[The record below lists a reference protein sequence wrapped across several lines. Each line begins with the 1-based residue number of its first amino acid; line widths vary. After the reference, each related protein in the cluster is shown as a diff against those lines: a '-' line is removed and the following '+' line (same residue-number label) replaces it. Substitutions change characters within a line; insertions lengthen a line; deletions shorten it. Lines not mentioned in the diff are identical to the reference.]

1 MRIKISLLIVLTVIL
16 IGCRS
21 SKQVAPTFYLI
32 EFPADKITD
41 DEVSVTLPF
50 SLEIL
55 DVDVHPAFASHQIAL
70 RENEHEIRYYAHHEW
85 AVRPSE
91 SLTRYVYNYFRNA
104 GIFRYTDARFWNVIP
119 DYRLQVKVHKLE
131 VIEEDDDFL
140 AHLHVD
146 FDLIMVEGNVVIV
159 QHAANKTRLLEK
171 RNLNLFAGSI
181 NDMFLEELFFFSRKI
196 LYEFSAE

>member
-1 MRIKISLLIVLTVIL
+1 MKIKFLLLIIFTVSL

-21 SKQVAPTFYLI
+21 SKPVAPTFYLI
-32 EFPADKITD
+32 EFPADKTTD

-55 DVDVHPAFASHQIAL
+55 DVDVHPAFASRQIAL
-70 RENEHEIRYYAHHEW
+70 RENEHEIRYYSHHEW

-91 SLTRYVYNYFRNA
+91 SLTRYVYNYFRNS
-104 GIFRYTDARFWNVIP
+104 GIFRYTDMRFWNVIP
-119 DYRLQVKVHKLE
+119 DYRLVVKIHKLE
-131 VIEEDDDFL
+131 VIEEENDYL

-146 FDLIMVEGNVVIV
+146 FELIMVEGNILIV
-159 QHAANKTRLLEK
+159 QHGVKKTRLLEK
-171 RNLNLFAGSI
+171 RNLNLFAGAI
-181 NDMFLEELFFFSRKI
+181 NDMFFEELFFFSRKI